1 MPSETYFRNIVG
13 EPRRIGTRPV
23 YDDDKD
29 LPRPESLDLANPQDE
44 PDFGTLLASWTEQTS
59 VYGTIVKDIFRS
71 KNGKYYYVFYRDS
84 LGRAGISFIETLTE
98 IVSQGVRREWID
110 LGDLAVPIMEYNS
123 QTGGYG
129 NDAIRKGNY
138 RDMYK
143 KTI

>member
-1 MPSETYFRNIVG
+1 MSGILDTAKPLLEITNLFLRYCTWPRASETYFRNIVG

-44 PDFGTLLASWTEQTS
+44 LDFGTLLASWTEQTS

-98 IVSQGVRREWID
+98 IVLAGREKRVDRFGRSCCADHGI
-110 LGDLAVPIMEYNS
+110 
-123 QTGGYG
+123 
-129 NDAIRKGNY
+129 
-138 RDMYK
+138 
-143 KTI
+143 